1 MREKLTKDLLL
12 LAERCSE
19 PLYLVGGSV
28 RDYLAGTLSPAPDW
42 DLASPMTEDEFLAA
56 AQKSGL
62 DIRAVYSATGTD
74 K

>member
-28 RDYLAGTLSPAPDW
+28 RDYLAGTPLPRSRLGPRLPHDGRGIS
-42 DLASPMTEDEFLAA
+42 LRRKTE
-56 AQKSGL
+56 
-62 DIRAVYSATGTD
+62 RV
-74 K
+74 